1 MASWPACFYFRGRV
15 ASRTSPVL
23 AEQVRLVLRAVKSR
37 RLDLVSCSGWEPE
50 PELPVA
56 PVAGIEKFQG
66 SVWRPGIITGHRDA
80 WLARSTRQQP
90 PFPPTTICCNLSRA
104 NSH

>member
-1 MASWPACFYFRGRV
+1 MARCPVGFYFRGRV
-15 ASRTSPVL
+15 ASRTSPVPV
-23 AEQVRLVLRAVKSR
+23 EQVRLVLRTVKSR

-66 SVWRPGIITGHRDA
+66 SGA
-80 WLARSTRQQP
+80 WHNYGP
-90 PFPPTTICCNLSRA
+90 PRRVCTWPHHAFVAICPTLSA
-104 NSH
+104 PC

>member
-1 MASWPACFYFRGRV
+1 MCRAKLERVWRGVSKSGAVCVAREMIGGPVGRPAFTFV
-15 ASRTSPVL
+15 AVWQVVRRRCP

-66 SVWRPGIITGHRDA
+66 SVWRPA
-80 WLARSTRQQP
+80 
-90 PFPPTTICCNLSRA
+90 
-104 NSH
+104 